1 MDRTATSTNY
11 ADLVDS
17 DLTGRIIGA
26 AIEVH
31 RTLGPGF
38 LEVAYENA
46 LCIEMHD
53 RGISFTRQHQIAV
66 IYKDHEVATHQLDLL
81 VEERTAVEL
90 KAVAR
95 IDNFH
100 FAQTRS
106 YVRALGEDVG
116 LLFNFGSA
124 PMEFRRVT
132 AYR

>member
-1 MDRTATSTNY
+1 MHPNSATTSTY
-11 ADLVDS
+11 SDLVDPE
-17 DLTGRIIGA
+17 LTGRIIGA

-38 LEVAYENA
+38 LEHAYENA
-46 LCIEMHD
+46 LCVEMHD
-53 RGISFTRQHQIAV
+53 RGISFTRQHQTPV
-66 IYKDHEVATHQLDLL
+66 IYKNHEVALHQLDLL
-81 VEERTAVEL
+81 VEDRIVVEL

-95 IDNFH
+95 IDSFH

-124 PMEFRRVT
+124 PM
-132 AYR
+132 